1 MTPFI
6 AGFLL
11 AAIPGAGVL
20 LALFFFS
27 LAGSGRS
34 NTDTKETD
42 NG

>member
-34 NTDTKETD
+34 TNTKETD